1 MPTGIE
7 YGIIGGAATL
17 GGMGLMFRWM
27 NNKID
32 KKQDVTMCDERSGN
46 LKDTLEEIKDT
57 QKEILKEIRVKNGTK

>member
-46 LKDTLEEIKDT
+46 IKDDLHEIKES
-57 QKEILKEIRVKNGTK
+57 QKEILNEIKLRNGTK